1 MDMDLYNFWLWCHT
15 AKYNKYSSYGDSSYG
30 DSTGMSLTANDIWTN
45 VYTES
50 GHVVAAKKC
59 VWGVGAASP
68 TGWPT
73 NLDLHER
80 YYKL

>member
-1 MDMDLYNFWLWCHT
+1 
-15 AKYNKYSSYGDSSYG
+15 
-30 DSTGMSLTANDIWTN
+30 MSLTANDIWTN

-73 NLDLHER
+73 NLDLKNTLLGNT
-80 YYKL
+80 KLPNKI